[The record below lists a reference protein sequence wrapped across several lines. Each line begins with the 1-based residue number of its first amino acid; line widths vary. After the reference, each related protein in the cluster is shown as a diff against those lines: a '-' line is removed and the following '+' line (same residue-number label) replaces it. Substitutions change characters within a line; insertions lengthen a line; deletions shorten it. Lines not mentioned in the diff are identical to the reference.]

1 MALTREQFK
10 EKVTSLLGMTTPE
23 SQASASEILTEL
35 SDEYESVMTE
45 SETHAGKVQEL
56 TKNNET
62 LRDVNAKLFLKV
74 GTTTKETHKE
84 ETPAPEEPETKLTY
98 ENLFNEKGEL
108 I

>member
-10 EKVTSLLGMTTPE
+10 DKVTAILGMTTPE
-23 SQASASEILTEL
+23 NQASASEILTEL
-35 SDEYESVMTE
+35 TDEYGNIMTE

-74 GTTTKETHKE
+74 GATVKETHKE
-84 ETPAPEEPETKLTY
+84 ETPATEEPVTELTY
-98 ENLFNEKGEL
+98 EKLFNEKGEL